1 MTASVH
7 THAPVPT
14 QTGKQTRPSEPDGP
28 RQSPHPDGGPDTGP
42 DRTRRERQQVRIPQ
56 RRRRPGRWRAGVT
69 AALTLAAVA
78 GGALAGAA
86 PADAATI
93 EGRALSIAA
102 SKHGDPYRW
111 GATGPDAF
119 DCSGLTYYSF
129 RRAGRPLPRTAQAQ
143 YDSVEHIS
151 RSQLRPG
158 DLVFFHSG
166 GSVYHVGIYAGHGQI
181 WHSPHPGARV
191 RLDQIWS
198 GEVWYGR
205 IR

>member
-7 THAPVPT
+7 THAPTPIPST
-14 QTGKQTRPSEPDGP
+14 QQQTAPNPG
-28 RQSPHPDGGPDTGP
+28 QA
-42 DRTRRERQQVRIPQ
+42 
-56 RRRRPGRWRAGVT
+56 RRRRRGRWRAAAT
-69 AALTLAAVA
+69 AALTVAAFA
-78 GGALAGAA
+78 GSTVLTVR

-93 EGRALSIAA
+93 EGMALTIAA
-102 SKHGDPYRW
+102 SKHGDPYIW
-111 GATGPDAF
+111 GAAGPDAF

-129 RRAGRPLPRTAQAQ
+129 RHAGKPLPRTAQAQ
-143 YDSVEHIS
+143 YNSVEHIS
-151 RSQLRPG
+151 RSRLRPG

-166 GSVYHVGIYAGHGQI
+166 NGYVYHVGIYAGNNEI

-191 RLDQIWS
+191 RRERIWT

>member
-7 THAPVPT
+7 SHAPLQTEKREPT
-14 QTGKQTRPSEPDGP
+14 SEPTRTSQAPPDP
-28 RQSPHPDGGPDTGP
+28 KDPQEPKNPHQPPYRG
-42 DRTRRERQQVRIPQ
+42 
-56 RRRRPGRWRAGVT
+56 PGRWRAGIT

-78 GGALAGAA
+78 GGTLLGSA

-93 EGRALSIAA
+93 EGKALTIAE
-102 SKHGDPYRW
+102 SKHGDPYQW
-111 GATGPDAF
+111 GASGPDAF

-129 RRAGRPLPRTAQAQ
+129 RHAGRPLPRTAQAQ

-151 RSQLRPG
+151 RSRLRPG

-166 GSVYHVGIYAGHGQI
+166 RYVYHVGIYAGDDSI
-181 WHSPHPGARV
+181 WHSPHPGAGV
-191 RLDQIWS
+191 RMERIWTDQ
-198 GEVWYGR
+198 VWYGR

>member
-1 MTASVH
+1 M
-7 THAPVPT
+7 
-14 QTGKQTRPSEPDGP
+14 
-28 RQSPHPDGGPDTGP
+28 
-42 DRTRRERQQVRIPQ
+42 
-56 RRRRPGRWRAGVT
+56 
-69 AALTLAAVA
+69 AAVA
-78 GGALAGAA
+78 GGTLLSAG

-93 EGRALSIAA
+93 EVRALIIAA

-111 GATGPDAF
+111 GASGPDAF

-129 RRAGRPLPRTAQAQ
+129 QHAGRRLPRTAQAQ
-143 YDSVEHIS
+143 YASVEHIG
-151 RSQLRPG
+151 RDQLHPG

-166 GSVYHVGIYAGHGQI
+166 GEVYHVGIYAGHDAI

-191 RLDQIWS
+191 RLERIWT

>member
-7 THAPVPT
+7 TSAQTST
-14 QTGKQTRPSEPDGP
+14 QAHNAQQQKPQEQESP
-28 RQSPHPDGGPDTGP
+28 RQ
-42 DRTRRERQQVRIPQ
+42 DRQPRSGQQWS
-56 RRRRPGRWRAGVT
+56 RRRPGGRWRAGAT
-69 AALTLAAVA
+69 AVLTLAAVA
-78 GGALAGAA
+78 GSTLLAAS

-93 EGRALSIAA
+93 EGRALTIAE
-102 SKHGDPYRW
+102 SKHGDPYIW
-111 GATGPDAF
+111 GAAGPDAF

-129 RRAGRPLPRTAQAQ
+129 RHAGRTLPRTAQAQ
-143 YDSVEHIS
+143 YDSVGHITRS
-151 RSQLRPG
+151 RLRPG

-166 GSVYHVGIYAGHGQI
+166 RYVYHVGIYAGNNEI

-191 RLDQIWS
+191 RRERIWT